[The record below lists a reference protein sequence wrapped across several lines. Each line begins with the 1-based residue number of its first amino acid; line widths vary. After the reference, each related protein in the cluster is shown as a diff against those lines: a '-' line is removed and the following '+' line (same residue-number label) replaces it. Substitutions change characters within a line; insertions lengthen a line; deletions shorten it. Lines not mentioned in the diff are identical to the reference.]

1 LLSIEKISLNEIITM
16 DIPKQPDQITQ
27 RLNHLN
33 FEVNSGLNEIREQ
46 LRELKDLE
54 KQVIK
59 NDDQFI
65 EFLNSALKTSE
76 NSK

>member
-1 LLSIEKISLNEIITM
+1 M
-16 DIPKQPDQITQ
+16 DIPKQSDQITQ
-27 RLNHLN
+27 RLHHLN

-46 LRELKDLE
+46 LRELKNLE
-54 KQVIK
+54 KQVLK

-76 NSK
+76 NSR

>member
-1 LLSIEKISLNEIITM
+1 M